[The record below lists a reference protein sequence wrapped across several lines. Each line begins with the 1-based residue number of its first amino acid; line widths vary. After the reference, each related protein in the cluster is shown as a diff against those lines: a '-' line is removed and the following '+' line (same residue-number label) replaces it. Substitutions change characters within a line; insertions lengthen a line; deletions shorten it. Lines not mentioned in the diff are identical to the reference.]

1 MLYPPAIQDGAP
13 AEQQHISV
21 FYHPSATTDD
31 MLRSV
36 LQSAC
41 LRRLLG
47 SSASGE
53 NQAAS
58 DKDEDT
64 ELDALYSALEKS
76 SRWTHRH
83 FDEFKSRLVAQG
95 WRTDEIAFADRGR
108 RVLWGSAAHRAL

>member
-1 MLYPPAIQDGAP
+1 MLYPPNPNDSMSMQR
-13 AEQQHISV
+13 HISV

-47 SSASGE
+47 SSTTPESQIVPE
-53 NQAAS
+53 KDTDS
-58 DKDEDT
+58 DLDT
-64 ELDALYSALEKS
+64 LYAALEKS

-83 FDEFKSRLVAQG
+83 FDEFKGRLEAQG